1 MLTSMLF
8 INIRRQVNNLV
19 MGGLWFGEHKPVMG
33 TFLKPF
39 QEALSRLEIQGI
51 LSFVYCLLL

>member
-1 MLTSMLF
+1 
-8 INIRRQVNNLV
+8 

-39 QEALSRLEIQGI
+39 QEALSRLEIQGTVHSLLIYI
-51 LSFVYCLLL
+51 LQLAVNVCYYS